1 MLVLDASACVSY
13 LLGGDGAEWVRERV
27 QGEILLHAPSL
38 IDYEVG
44 SALRQLSDRR
54 RAIQAFDDFGAIRLL
69 RHPGQPFLLR
79 VWELRNRLSAY
90 DAAYVALAEA
100 LNLPLLTLDRRLAR
114 AGGHTAIVEAP
125 S

>member
-13 LLGGDGAEWVRERV
+13 LLGDDHADWVRERV
-27 QGEILLHAPSL
+27 QGEVLLHAPSL

-44 SALRQLSDRR
+44 SALRLLSDRR
-54 RAIQAFDDFGAIRLL
+54 RALQAFDDFAAIRLL

-79 VWELRNRLSAY
+79 VWELRHRLSAY

-100 LNLPLLTLDRRLAR
+100 LDLPLLTLDQRLTR
-114 AGGHTAIVEAP
+114 AGGHAAMVQAP
-125 S
+125 